1 MRDDVQD
8 WEITDGQLSQFAN
21 LADDV
26 EKIASN
32 AVNSNNL
39 PDDDVFADPIPIIP
53 KSMQS
58 TFSQVKVSSQN
69 FQSWADDKRGANY
82 EAQNEESY
90 HENFIKKPTVVE
102 QTFELLKAPEEVSES
117 SEPASLV
124 QSTTAVDVLKWEDD
138 PESEA
143 VPKPDTRNVFQTM
156 ADASI
161 DLAQSGA
168 KAAATNWN
176 DAPSSEYVP
185 KADTRNVF

>member
-8 WEITDGQLSQFAN
+8 WDITDGQLSQFAN

-69 FQSWADDKRGANY
+69 F
-82 EAQNEESY
+82 
-90 HENFIKKPTVVE
+90 
-102 QTFELLKAPEEVSES
+102 
-117 SEPASLV
+117 
-124 QSTTAVDVLKWEDD
+124 
-138 PESEA
+138 
-143 VPKPDTRNVFQTM
+143 
-156 ADASI
+156 
-161 DLAQSGA
+161 
-168 KAAATNWN
+168 
-176 DAPSSEYVP
+176 
-185 KADTRNVF
+185 